1 MLLEIAIADAY
12 GVGFEYRPQKFV
24 RENNHLDRYY
34 PHEKYA
40 SLNGCYSD
48 DTQMSL
54 GIAELMLKND
64 PWEGQIIA
72 DYFVETFQRD
82 PRDGYLKKFHAVLSA
97 SSDGKDLLSKLVPT
111 SDRSGAAMRSG
122 IIGLY
127 SNTENVVR
135 KTLSQARLTHN
146 TKAGKAAAVA
156 AALLTHYFVYQKGGK
171 ADVGSYVSE
180 VLASSKWS
188 EDWSG
193 EVGEKGWMSVRAAIT
208 AIKQSSSQSELLK
221 ACIAFTGDVD
231 TVAAI
236 AFSAAYFCREIE
248 RDLPDWMYEDLENGK
263 YGRDYLISVD
273 KRLAAK
279 FEEVTNWPHS

>member
-12 GVGFEYRPQKFV
+12 GVGFEYRPQNFI
-24 RENNHLDRYY
+24 RENNDLEKYY
-34 PHEKYA
+34 SHEKYA
-40 SLNGCYSD
+40 SLHGCYSD

-54 GIAELMLKND
+54 GIAELMLENAS
-64 PWEGQIIA
+64 WEARIIA
-72 DYFVETFQRD
+72 DYFVEVFQRD
-82 PRDGYLKKFHAVLSA
+82 PRNGYSKKFQNILSA
-97 SSDGKDLLSKLVPT
+97 SSSGEDLLSNIVPT

-127 SNTENVVR
+127 ADTEGVMK
-135 KTLSQARLTHN
+135 KTRLQASLTHN
-146 TKAGKAAAVA
+146 TESGKAAAEA
-156 AALLTHYFVYQKGGK
+156 AALLTHYFAYQKGAK
-171 ADVGSYVSE
+171 ADVGNYVSE
-180 VLASSKWS
+180 VVSSPKWS

-208 AIKQSSSQSELLK
+208 AIKKSSSQSELLK
-221 ACIAFTGDVD
+221 TCIAFTGDVD

-248 RDLPDWMYEDLENGK
+248 RDLPDWMYEHLENGK

-279 FEEVTNWPHS
+279 FEEVINWPQS